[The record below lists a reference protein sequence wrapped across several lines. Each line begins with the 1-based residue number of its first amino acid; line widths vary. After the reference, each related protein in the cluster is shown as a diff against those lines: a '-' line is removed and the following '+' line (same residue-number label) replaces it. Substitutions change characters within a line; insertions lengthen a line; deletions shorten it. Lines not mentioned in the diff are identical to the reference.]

1 MKCAVAV
8 EGQGLLQVAA
18 DAAERAV
25 RLQLACEG
33 AVDVG
38 RREVESVQ
46 ALEGDAHRRADRGTA
61 NRDAVPDPALA
72 AVGFQLPAQRGGLV
86 GRVVLPGAGELLGEL
101 LIPACGE
108 QQLRVGVEA
117 RYQRVGLF

>member
-8 EGQGLLQVAA
+8 KGQGLLQVAA

-38 RREVESVQ
+38 RRLVGVLD
-46 ALEGDAHRRADRGTA
+46 ALQGDADRRADGWTA
-61 NRDAVPDPALA
+61 DRVAVPDSALA

-86 GRVVLPGAGELLGEL
+86 GRVVLPGAGELLGEGFV
-101 LIPACGE
+101 PARGE